1 MLTDI
6 PSATGSSSS
15 LVSGRKKNRGDDALR
30 ASVRAAQE
38 KEHAERETLGRRK
51 RKHLAITSA
60 ETTIE

>member
-6 PSATGSSSS
+6 PGASSSSS

-38 KEHAERETLGRRK
+38 KEVAVRETLGRRK
-51 RKHLAITSA
+51 RKHLAIASA
-60 ETTIE
+60 ETII